1 MAADQ
6 SAAERK
12 RKRLEAWR
20 KRQEQKEIGGFH
32 ALDPSSSSAPP
43 NGDGGGGSND
53 NSKSKPKVKIGLGL
67 GNIKRRKK
75 KKANFAV
82 EGGLDDDA
90 EGESKKGGLLPLLM
104 AEELGG
110 SGDGRQPQ
118 LLPPPPSSGKDD
130 VTHSMNGSDTVA
142 GANASAD
149 SSPKK
154 RRRRGWD
161 VKKEQPTQQVAPL
174 VSASAPTSNEEDGV
188 NDALDTFMM
197 KLEAG
202 SAATD
207 DHDVEMKE
215 ETNKNKFNIDSSG
228 SMVRMVRKSNN
239 NSDKPSISVKSS
251 TTYTHSDWE
260 SDAPSTPLPESEVE
274 TDDEEEEK
282 ARRAFIEA
290 LKKTKAPRVL
300 DKEDGDEVDEYETK
314 REVKSEKERR
324 EDAVKLLEKEANSVR
339 KSAFVAIDTGRM
351 YNDDEGGVMEEAER
365 TLAALTAAPDA
376 LEVLAEMN
384 KKKELRSVDHG
395 SVEYLPIRKN
405 LYIVPPSLAKLTSIE
420 VAERRAKLKVKVR
433 GRGAPAP
440 VETFHE
446 AGLSERI
453 TSILDSKGIVKPFP
467 VQAQCLPCIMAG
479 RDVM

>member
-1 MAADQ
+1 MAADP

-20 KRQEQKEIGGFH
+20 KRQEEKEIGGFH
-32 ALDPSSSSAPP
+32 TLDPSSSIPP
-43 NGDGGGGSND
+43 KQDGGGDNND
-53 NSKSKPKVKIGLGL
+53 NKSHKPKVKIGLGL

-82 EGGLDDDA
+82 EGGLDDEV
-90 EGESKKGGLLPLLM
+90 EGESKKGGLLPLLL

-110 SGDGRQPQ
+110 SGDGQQLQQQPQ
-118 LLPPPPSSGKDD
+118 PPPSLDKDD
-130 VTHSMNGSDTVA
+130 VTHSINGSDNAA
-142 GANASAD
+142 GTNASAD

-161 VKKEQPTQQVAPL
+161 VKKEQSTQQQVAPL
-174 VSASAPTSNEEDGV
+174 AAAATSNEEDGV

-207 DHDVEMKE
+207 DHDEEMKD
-215 ETNKNKFNIDSSG
+215 ETTKNKFNIDSSG

-239 NSDKPSISVKSS
+239 NMDKPSISIKST

-260 SDAPSTPLPESEVE
+260 SDAPSTPLHESEAE

-290 LKKTKAPRVL
+290 LKKTKAPRVP
-300 DKEDGDEVDEYETK
+300 DKEIDDDVDEYETK

-324 EDAVKLLEKEANSVR
+324 EDAVKLLEMEANSVR
-339 KSAFVAIDTGRM
+339 KSAFVAIETGRM
-351 YNDDEGGVMEEAER
+351 YNNDEGGVMEEAER
-365 TLAALTAAPDA
+365 TLPALTAAPDA